1 MTGTIITPTQESINL
16 SVPREYIGKK
26 IKVMFFALDE
36 SEDNAINETKYLM
49 SSPEMMNWLRKAEES
64 MIAGKGIKIDIDAL

>member
-49 SSPEMMNWLRKAEES
+49 SSPEMMNWLRKAEEN